1 MIKVL
6 IVEDENLIRKG
17 LVYAINWMAMDSVVV
32 GEGKD
37 GREGLEKIAQL
48 KPDVVMTDIK
58 MPKMSGIDMI
68 ARAQEQQLADFIPII
83 LTSYS
88 EFEYARKSIRL
99 GVAEYLLKPVD
110 EDELAATMKRIGEA
124 LEKRRQEQYLRHAEE
139 NSMAVFLQHGKFE
152 SPYVTRAVQEIMEHY
167 GGKLTLE
174 SVAEKLDISVTY
186 LNKKLKEETSST
198 FLDLLNRYRVTKA
211 GELLQTG
218 RYKVYEV
225 SDMTG
230 FSDYKHFC
238 AVFKKYTGTAPTG
251 FVKTGKVNECIAQ
264 FQSGNCAIVLF
275 FGYLCQKEVLFH
287 CKNIVNIIYIK
298 REYSLI

>member
-17 LVYAINWMAMDSVVV
+17 LVYAIDWMAMDCVVV

-58 MPKMSGIDMI
+58 MPKLSGIDMI

-110 EDELAATMKRIGEA
+110 EDELAATMKRIGEE
-124 LEKRRQEQYLRHAEE
+124 LEKRRQEHYLRHAEA
-139 NSMAVFLQHGKFE
+139 NPMAAFLQPGKFE
-152 SPYVTRAVQEIMEHY
+152 SPYVARAVQEIMEHY

-174 SVAEKLDISVTY
+174 GVAEKLDISVTY
-186 LNKKLKEETSST
+186 LNKRLKEETSCT

-238 AVFKKYTGTAPTG
+238 AVFKKYTGTVPTG
-251 FVKTGKVNECIAQ
+251 FVKTGK
-264 FQSGNCAIVLF
+264 GD
-275 FGYLCQKEVLFH
+275 
-287 CKNIVNIIYIK
+287 
-298 REYSLI
+298 

>member
-174 SVAEKLDISVTY
+174 GVAEKLDISVTY

-251 FVKTGKVNECIAQ
+251 FVKTGKGE
-264 FQSGNCAIVLF
+264 
-275 FGYLCQKEVLFH
+275 
-287 CKNIVNIIYIK
+287 
-298 REYSLI
+298 

>member
-6 IVEDENLIRKG
+6 VVVDENLIRKG
-17 LVYAINWMAMDSVVV
+17 LVYAIDWLAMDCVVV
-32 GEGKD
+32 GEGRD
-37 GREGLEKIAQL
+37 GADGLEKIHIL
-48 KPDVVMTDIK
+48 KPDVVLTDIK
-58 MPKMSGIDMI
+58 MPKLSGIDMI
-68 ARAQEQQLADFIPII
+68 ARAQELQLAEFIPII

-88 EFEYARKSIRL
+88 EFDYARKSIRL

-110 EDELAATMKRIGEA
+110 EEELAQTMDRIKKQIAQRHQE
-124 LEKRRQEQYLRHAEE
+124 EQRRQYEG
-139 NSMAVFLQHGKFE
+139 SFMAAFLQPGSFE
-152 SPYVTRAVQEIMEHY
+152 SPYVVQAIREIMENY

-174 SVAEKLDISVTY
+174 NVAEKLNISVTY

-218 RYKVYEV
+218 RYKIYEV

-238 AVFKKYTGTAPTG
+238 AVFKKYTGTVPTG
-251 FVKTGKVNECIAQ
+251 FTKNVK
-264 FQSGNCAIVLF
+264 SD
-275 FGYLCQKEVLFH
+275 
-287 CKNIVNIIYIK
+287 
-298 REYSLI
+298 

>member
-17 LVYAINWMAMDSVVV
+17 LVYAINWKAMDSVVV

-139 NSMAVFLQHGKFE
+139 NSMAVFLQPGKFE

-251 FVKTGKVNECIAQ
+251 FVKTGKGE
-264 FQSGNCAIVLF
+264 
-275 FGYLCQKEVLFH
+275 
-287 CKNIVNIIYIK
+287 
-298 REYSLI
+298 

>member
-88 EFEYARKSIRL
+88 NTCSSRWTRTSWRL
-99 GVAEYLLKPVD
+99 P
-110 EDELAATMKRIGEA
+110 
-124 LEKRRQEQYLRHAEE
+124 
-139 NSMAVFLQHGKFE
+139 
-152 SPYVTRAVQEIMEHY
+152 
-167 GGKLTLE
+167 
-174 SVAEKLDISVTY
+174 
-186 LNKKLKEETSST
+186 
-198 FLDLLNRYRVTKA
+198 
-211 GELLQTG
+211 
-218 RYKVYEV
+218 
-225 SDMTG
+225 
-230 FSDYKHFC
+230 
-238 AVFKKYTGTAPTG
+238 
-251 FVKTGKVNECIAQ
+251 
-264 FQSGNCAIVLF
+264 
-275 FGYLCQKEVLFH
+275 
-287 CKNIVNIIYIK
+287 
-298 REYSLI
+298 

>member
-124 LEKRRQEQYLRHAEE
+124 LEKR
-139 NSMAVFLQHGKFE
+139 
-152 SPYVTRAVQEIMEHY
+152 AVQEIMEHY

-251 FVKTGKVNECIAQ
+251 FVKTRKGE
-264 FQSGNCAIVLF
+264 
-275 FGYLCQKEVLFH
+275 
-287 CKNIVNIIYIK
+287 
-298 REYSLI
+298 

>member
-6 IVEDENLIRKG
+6 VVEDENLIRRG
-17 LVYAINWMAMDSVVV
+17 LVYAIDWLAMDCVVV
-32 GEGKD
+32 GDARD
-37 GREGLEKIAQL
+37 GAEGLEKIQQL
-48 KPDVVMTDIK
+48 KPDVVLTDIK
-58 MPKMSGIDMI
+58 MPKLSGIDMI
-68 ARAQEQQLADFIPII
+68 ARAQEQQLAEFIPII

-110 EDELAATMKRIGEA
+110 EEELAGAMERIKERIA
-124 LEKRRQEQYLRHAEE
+124 RRQQEEQRRQSE
-139 NSMAVFLQHGKFE
+139 SSFMAAFLQPGSFE
-152 SPYVTRAVQEIMEHY
+152 SPYVVQAIQEIMENY
-167 GGKLTLE
+167 SGKLTLE
-174 SVAEKLDISVTY
+174 NVAEKLNISVTY

-211 GELLQTG
+211 GELLLTG

-238 AVFKKYTGTAPTG
+238 AVFKKYTGTVPTG
-251 FVKTGKVNECIAQ
+251 FTKNVK
-264 FQSGNCAIVLF
+264 SD
-275 FGYLCQKEVLFH
+275 
-287 CKNIVNIIYIK
+287 
-298 REYSLI
+298 

>member
-139 NSMAVFLQHGKFE
+139 NSMAVFLQPGKFE
-152 SPYVTRAVQEIMEHY
+152 SPYVTRAVQE
-167 GGKLTLE
+167 L
-174 SVAEKLDISVTY
+174 
-186 LNKKLKEETSST
+186 
-198 FLDLLNRYRVTKA
+198 
-211 GELLQTG
+211 
-218 RYKVYEV
+218 
-225 SDMTG
+225 
-230 FSDYKHFC
+230 
-238 AVFKKYTGTAPTG
+238 
-251 FVKTGKVNECIAQ
+251 
-264 FQSGNCAIVLF
+264 
-275 FGYLCQKEVLFH
+275 
-287 CKNIVNIIYIK
+287 
-298 REYSLI
+298 SLIHI